1 VAQGPPSATQ
11 SDADL
16 RARFAAGLAQPAVT
30 LTDARGLAEMID
42 ELGRRG
48 AGDGLE
54 MKKQLKIRLALQIAV
69 IRRQGGIDPAIK
81 YAEGAYAMF
90 PGSPVLKRALI
101 DVRVADAQRAEQ
113 RREGTVAEVRRHLDA
128 LLDSRRVDDQWPA
141 AVEQDYKWLDAYLAD
156 DDPYMIQAKRMMATL
171 YIGRAVS
178 LRDAQRVTEA
188 TRMIERARQL
198 GADPATLAGEEKLLA
213 AARATQEADAR
224 AREHAA
230 QLAARKEKVLVQAQA
245 NQVGDALETL
255 QGLRTELPKKDPF
268 LEEEGPL
275 AIARAFVRLASA
287 AARDGRFDD
296 AVTLVG
302 RGRDLARSSRE
313 ISDAKQRYTRYRA
326 IDDILRKRV
335 DIDTRSIR
343 KELASFAK
351 QEPEEVS
358 AVTRRWARNLS
369 LRATAAPDA
378 HTADRLGQAAR
389 DLGEQEVEAVGAEAA
404 AAATRDARAPDV
416 LSGQK

>member
-1 VAQGPPSATQ
+1 VAQGSQPATQ

-16 RARFAAGLAQPAVT
+16 RARFAAGLAQPALT
-30 LTDARGLAEMID
+30 LADAHELAAMID
-42 ELGRRG
+42 ELARRG
-48 AGDGLE
+48 ADDGLE
-54 MKKQLKIRLALQIAV
+54 MKKQLKIRLAQQIAV
-69 IRRQGGIDPAIK
+69 IRTRSGIDPAIK

-90 PGSPVLKRALI
+90 PGSPVLKRTLI
-101 DVRVADAQRAEQ
+101 DVRLADAQRAAQ

-141 AVEQDYKWLDAYLAD
+141 AVESDYNWLDAYLAD
-156 DDPYMIQAKRMMATL
+156 DDPYMIQAKRTMATL
-171 YIGRAVS
+171 YIGRAAS
-178 LRDAQRVTEA
+178 LREAQRVTEA
-188 TRMIERARQL
+188 TRMIERARKL
-198 GADPATLAGEEKLLA
+198 GADPAAVAEEEKLLG
-213 AARATQEADAR
+213 AARESQEADAR

-230 QLAARKEKVLVQAQA
+230 QLTARKEKVLVQAQA
-245 NQVGDALETL
+245 NEVGDALETL

-275 AIARAFVRLASA
+275 AIARAFVRMASA

-326 IDDILRKRV
+326 IDDMLRRRT
-335 DIDTRSIR
+335 DFDTRGIR
-343 KELASFAK
+343 KELTSFAK

-358 AVTRRWARNLS
+358 AVTRRWVRNLS
-369 LRATAAPDA
+369 ARATTAPDA
-378 HTADRLGQAAR
+378 HTADRLAQAAR

-404 AAATRDARAPDV
+404 AAATREPRR
-416 LSGQK
+416 